1 MIDGP
6 AKVKDKNQIVSIKR
20 TSNLLK
26 TKVINLKHD
35 ESSLDEESK
44 LKADIQRIENL
55 YRLSFAKTG
64 LPPGTKAD
72 FYRIGRAL
80 GRGAFGKVSLCMHKL
95 SQQLVAIKSIKKDS
109 ETDVKRSTLEEMS
122 ILQSIKHDNVIGIYD
137 SFET

>member
-20 TSNLLK
+20 TNPVK
-26 TKVINLKHD
+26 TKVIHLAAKNV
-35 ESSLDEESK
+35 ESFLDEESK

-55 YRLSFAKTG
+55 FRLSFAKTG
-64 LPPGTKAD
+64 LPPATTAD

-95 SQQLVAIKSIKKDS
+95 SQ
-109 ETDVKRSTLEEMS
+109 
-122 ILQSIKHDNVIGIYD
+122 
-137 SFET
+137 